1 MIIRTAEELE
11 QLGTQM
17 GQRLRGGETIEL
29 LGDIGAGKTTLT
41 RGIARGLDITGPI
54 TSPSFTISCNYNAR
68 DDLQLYHYDF
78 YRLDDAGIMTME
90 LSETTADPHNIVII
104 EWADSVRD
112 VLPTEHVTVQ
122 INYRPN
128 SGREVEIIAPSKYAY
143 LLPEH

>member
-1 MIIRTAEELE
+1 MIIRTAEEME

-41 RGIARGLDITGPI
+41 RGIARGLDITDPI
-54 TSPSFTISCNYNAR
+54 ASPSFTISCNYNAR
-68 DDLQLYHYDF
+68 DDLQLCHYDF

-112 VLPTEHVTVQ
+112 VLPTEHITIQ
-122 INYRPN
+122 INYQPN
-128 SGREVEIIAPSKYAY
+128 SGREVEIIAPSRYAY

>member
-1 MIIRTAEELE
+1 MIIRTAEEME

-41 RGIARGLDITGPI
+41 RGIARGLDITDPI

-68 DDLQLYHYDF
+68 DDLQLCHYDF

-112 VLPTEHVTVQ
+112 VLPTEHITIQ
-122 INYRPN
+122 INYQPN
-128 SGREVEIIAPSKYAY
+128 SGREVEIIAPSGYAY